1 MRDVRRKAGAAVA
14 TDFAHSIGTPVVIDT
29 TRGDMAVLT
38 DSGVIRKGLIAVS
51 ATATLDFPSVDA
63 NKSEALTINVPGAVV
78 GMPVLAAAPAAFE
91 SKFVFCAFVSA
102 ADTVKIRI
110 QNSSGGAVDPV
121 SADWTVYVLL

>member
-14 TDFAHSIGTPVVIDT
+14 TDFAHSMGTPVVIDT

-38 DSGVIRKGLIAVS
+38 DSGVIRKSLIAVS
-51 ATATLDFPSVDA
+51 ATATLDFPSVGS
-63 NKSEALTINVPGAVV
+63 NSSESLTVNVPGAVV
-78 GMPVLAAAPAAFE
+78 GMPVMVSPPAAFE

-110 QNSSGGAVDPV
+110 QNSNSSSVDPV